1 MTLKNRI
8 AIAAT
13 GIISLFLIWYFVIK
27 ESDYCISFK
36 VKAATGTVFQG
47 IQEWTATQ
55 LLKNKEKYTFL
66 EKQNFE
72 FIKQRMEKEN
82 IQMEYVWHISSIN
95 DSVTKVS
102 VGIKDLNQSWYN
114 KITVPFF
121 TTDFK
126 KEQVRKITDFKKGL
140 DDHLQKFKVI
150 IDGETLSKKVY
161 VAYISLES
169 PLQRK
174 AQNMIASDG
183 LITGF
188 LYNNNIEIKGK
199 PYLEVTKWDL
209 DNETLQFNYCFPVDE
224 NSKIA
229 TDKIIKFKSI
239 PAFRGLK
246 ATYYGNFRTSDRAW
260 FALIDYAKKR
270 NIKVNFHVLE
280 HFLANPFNGGDEL
293 QWKTEIVMPL
303 AAD

>member
-1 MTLKNRI
+1 MTFKNRI

-13 GIISLFLIWYFVIK
+13 GFISLFLIWYFLIK

-47 IQEWTATQ
+47 IQEWTAAQ
-55 LLKNKEKYTFL
+55 LLKDKENYTFL
-66 EKQNFE
+66 EKRNFE
-72 FIKQRMEKEN
+72 FIKQRLEKDN
-82 IQMEYVWHISSIN
+82 VQMDYVWNISSIN
-95 DSVTKVS
+95 DSTTKVS

-126 KEQVRKITDFKKGL
+126 KEQIRKITDFKKGL
-140 DDHLQKFKVI
+140 DNHLQKFKVI
-150 IDGETLSKKVY
+150 IEGETLSKEVY

-169 PLQRK
+169 PLQEK
-174 AQNMIASDG
+174 AQNMIANDA
-183 LITGF
+183 LITGY
-188 LYNNNIEIKGK
+188 LYKNNIKIKGQ
-199 PYLEVTKWDL
+199 PYLEITKWDL
-209 DNETLQFNYCFPVDE
+209 DNEKLQFNYCFPVDK
-224 NSKIA
+224 NSKIVN
-229 TDKIIKFKSI
+229 DEIIKFKSI

-270 NIKVNFHVLE
+270 NIKVNYHVLE

-293 QWKTEIVMPL
+293 KWKTEIIMPL
-303 AAD
+303 AAN

>member
-1 MTLKNRI
+1 MTLKKRI
-8 AIAAT
+8 SVGSI
-13 GIISLFLIWYFVIK
+13 GFISLFLIWYFAVK

-47 IQEWTATQ
+47 IQEWTAAQ
-55 LLKNKEKYTFL
+55 LLKDKENYTFL
-66 EKQNFE
+66 EKRNFE

-82 IQMEYVWHISSIN
+82 VQMEYFWDISSIN
-95 DSVTKVS
+95 DSVTQVS

-114 KITVPFF
+114 KITVPFYN
-121 TTDFK
+121 TDFK
-126 KEQVRKITDFKKGL
+126 KEQIRKITDFKKGL
-140 DDHLQKFKVI
+140 DDHLQKFKVV
-150 IDGETLSKKVY
+150 IDGETSSKEVY

-174 AQNMIASDG
+174 AQNMIASDA

-199 PYLEVTKWDL
+199 PYLEITKWDL
-209 DNETLQFNYCFPVDE
+209 DNETLQFNYCFPVNINTKVINDE
-224 NSKIA
+224 V
-229 TDKIIKFKSI
+229 IKFKSI
-239 PAFRGLK
+239 PASRGLK

-270 NIKVNFHVLE
+270 NIKLNYQVLE
-280 HFLANPFNGGDEL
+280 HFLANPFNGGDER
-293 QWKTEIVMPL
+293 QWKTEIIMSL
-303 AAD
+303 AVD